1 MYAPGV
7 NLKKGIHCKIAAGR
21 LNYFRAHVLGWAK
34 EYGRDL
40 PWRSEIAEDYAKI
53 VVEVLL
59 QRTRAEKVRMFYP
72 AFLSQFPSWESIA
85 SASTGEIEE
94 ALKPLGLWKQRA
106 PRLAGLAR
114 AITSRNNTW
123 PRDRKE
129 LESLPG
135 VGQYIANAVL
145 LFIHGQAGPLMDA
158 SMARLL
164 RRFFGMAVLKVDIRY
179 DGELHTL
186 ANNILSKGD
195 ATWLNWGMLDI
206 AAIYCRPKVPNCL
219 ACPLKR
225 KCSYLERAA
234 VLPWK

>member
-1 MYAPGV
+1 M
-7 NLKKGIHCKIAAGR
+7 NLKKDIYCEIAVGG
-21 LNYFRAHVLGWAK
+21 LNYFRSHVLGWAK
-34 EYGRDL
+34 EYGRDF
-40 PWRSEIAEDYAKI
+40 PWRSETASGYEKI

-72 AFLSQFPSWESIA
+72 AFLSQFPSWEFLA
-85 SASTGEIEE
+85 NASTGEIEE

-106 PRLAGLAR
+106 PRLAGLAG

-123 PRDRKE
+123 PLDREE

-145 LFIHGQAGPLMDA
+145 LFIHGQARPLMDA

-179 DGELHTL
+179 DGELHAL

-206 AAIYCRPKVPNCL
+206 AAIYCKPKAPNCL
-219 ACPLKR
+219 ACPLKQE
-225 KCSYLERAA
+225 CSYLEKTA
-234 VLPWK
+234 LPPNKSIRK